1 MAEVSCNFNQL
12 INQLMLHPPLSRNA
26 WWRHAIAW
34 HIRKWQGCRPKAG
47 ALSGS
52 ELNMP
57 THGAAALLLL
67 LLQNP
72 EHTGNNKSYA
82 KSLRSTAAAVEYLQ
96 LDVGGPVPLQELPQA
111 YHSSS
116 SSSSSGE
123 AAADDAYLRFSVKF
137 RPRDGGRE
145 QVANE
150 ISHFKRVDG
159 EWLYFNEVDV

>member
-1 MAEVSCNFNQL
+1 M
-12 INQLMLHPPLSRNA
+12 
-26 WWRHAIAW
+26 
-34 HIRKWQGCRPKAG
+34 
-47 ALSGS
+47 
-52 ELNMP
+52 
-57 THGAAALLLL
+57 LL

-96 LDVGGPVPLQELPQA
+96 LDVRGPVPLQELPQA
-111 YHSSS
+111 YNS

-123 AAADDAYLRFSVKF
+123 AAADDAFLRFSVKF

-159 EWLYFNEVDV
+159 EWLYANEVDV